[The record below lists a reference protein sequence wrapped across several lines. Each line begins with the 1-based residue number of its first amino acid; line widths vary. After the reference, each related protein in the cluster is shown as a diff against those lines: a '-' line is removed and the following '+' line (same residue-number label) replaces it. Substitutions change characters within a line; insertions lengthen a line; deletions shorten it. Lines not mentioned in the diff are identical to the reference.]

1 MADFI
6 VKKECFYMGKRY
18 REGSTVTFDGDKVPD
33 YFEKVITEE
42 TTIPKSK
49 KKIYSTIEE

>member
-1 MADFI
+1 MAEFT

-33 YFEKVITEE
+33 YFERLITEE